1 MHPPCPACGKQ
12 RGSNG
17 RCLSCREA
25 AARELAREAEDVT
38 DGAAAKRGRSLS
50 EARPWYAR
58 SGSGKFLP
66 RLRLLGMV
74 LSDQA
79 HGRYH
84 SPPARRLTL
93 CAAAA
98 AYAALPVD
106 LLPDALVP
114 GGADDFLVVALAKG
128 LVKREL
134 RAYCAWKGISP
145 AHFGL

>member
-1 MHPPCPACGKQ
+1 MCPACGKQ

-25 AARELAREAEDVT
+25 AAKELACQAQDVT
-38 DGAAAKRGRSLS
+38 DAAWAEGGAPRPRGQG
-50 EARPWYAR
+50 PWYAR
-58 SGSGKFLP
+58 SGSGQFLP

-79 HGRYH
+79 HGRYRKA
-84 SPPARRLTL
+84 PARRLTL

-114 GGADDFLVVALAKG
+114 SGADDLWVVALAQG

-134 RAYCAWKGISP
+134 RAYCTWKGISP